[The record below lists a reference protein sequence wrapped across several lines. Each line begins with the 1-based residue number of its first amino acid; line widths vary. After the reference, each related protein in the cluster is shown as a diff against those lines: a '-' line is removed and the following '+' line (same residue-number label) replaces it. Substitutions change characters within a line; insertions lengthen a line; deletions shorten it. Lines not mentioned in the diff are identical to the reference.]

1 MKQPVTTYY
10 LEMLNQDELTGK
22 ECVDLDFWIGECGVK
37 QFHYNRLLY
46 DLVGDDWQWFDK
58 RSWTDDDWRKY
69 AEAENLRTWVG
80 YLGGSPAGY
89 YELQKQENDNIEIA
103 YFGLL
108 RPFIAR
114 GLGGYLLSH
123 AIMSAWEWAAKRVW
137 VHTCTLDHP
146 SALKNYQARGMKV
159 YKTETANQRIEAIG
173 DPGSPQPHA

>member
-37 QFHYNRLLY
+37 QFRYNRLLY

-69 AEAENLRTWVG
+69 AEAEDLRTWVG

-89 YELQKQENDNIEIA
+89 YELRIPAKSATHSD
-103 YFGLL
+103 FG
-108 RPFIAR
+108 R
-114 GLGGYLLSH
+114 
-123 AIMSAWEWAAKRVW
+123 
-137 VHTCTLDHP
+137 TLIPVSSDTYR
-146 SALKNYQARGMKV
+146 S
-159 YKTETANQRIEAIG
+159 EATL
-173 DPGSPQPHA
+173 AV